1 MLNISLLY
9 TLKNHLIVMQQIKM
23 EQQTLQAMMKQ
34 TAKSEK
40 LLLEVKQQFDTI
52 KDALEKISEFLI
64 TPELELRT
72 VNQVY
77 EHTRKFAPFGS
88 ILEAKSKAIRHQI
101 NFSSTGQIR
110 LEKAQEEFEMFVHR
124 NSDALDIDWLER
136 IAGLVRKEVR
146 LTRPRSPEE
155 PKDFENF
162 PGFNQETWRVCDHR
176 QVVFT
181 ISLMRSG
188 QSVTEVHGTCKECV
202 WQSGRVA

>member
-1 MLNISLLY
+1 
-9 TLKNHLIVMQQIKM
+9 MQQIKM

-77 EHTRKFAPFGS
+77 EHTRKFALFGS
-88 ILEAKSKAIRHQI
+88 ILEAKSKAIGCQI
-101 NFSSTGQIR
+101 NFSNRGQRHLKI
-110 LEKAQEEFEMFVHR
+110 AQEKFDSFVQGT
-124 NSDALDIDWLER
+124 NETLEIDWLER
-136 IAGLVRKEVR
+136 IAAEVRKEVS
-146 LTRPRSPEE
+146 LLPLPKEE

-162 PGFNQETWRVCDHR
+162 PGFNSEIWRVCEHR
-176 QVVFT
+176 EVVFT
-181 ISLMRSG
+181 KSLMRGG
-188 QSVTEVHGTCKECV
+188 QNITEVHGTCKECV
-202 WQSGRVA
+202 DFATRQEK